1 MGWHHLC
8 PWDTVNWWD
17 DVNRPPGFREALYY
31 EIISFLQPQSWS
43 SSKHASRSDN
53 LELTLALHSRCD
65 SRTGNPFFSLN
76 FFVSFLL
83 LVSWVQC
90 FSPSLSI
97 ELPRELSKASKSEF
111 DLRHWLIIGLEKDI
125 RMYKSSLDNA
135 DGPLGAR
142 PQSNLPKMWL
152 QFMISTDISPSQG
165 SQLGCYE
172 SLGNFLILHICTGTP
187 ILWFV
192 CGVV

>member
-1 MGWHHLC
+1 MWTDHL
-8 PWDTVNWWD
+8 VSGKHFIM
-17 DVNRPPGFREALYY
+17 RQ
-31 EIISFLQPQSWS
+31 FLPYSLS
-43 SSKHASRSDN
+43 PDPRLSSKHASHSDN
-53 LELTLALHSRCD
+53 LELTLALHSRCS

-90 FSPSLSI
+90 FSLSLCI

-125 RMYKSSLDNA
+125 RMYKNSLGNA

-142 PQSNLPKMWL
+142 PQFHLPTMWL
-152 QFMISTDISPSQG
+152 QFMISTDISPSQW

-172 SLGNFLILHICTGTP
+172 SLGNFLALHICTCTL

-192 CGVV
+192 WDVV